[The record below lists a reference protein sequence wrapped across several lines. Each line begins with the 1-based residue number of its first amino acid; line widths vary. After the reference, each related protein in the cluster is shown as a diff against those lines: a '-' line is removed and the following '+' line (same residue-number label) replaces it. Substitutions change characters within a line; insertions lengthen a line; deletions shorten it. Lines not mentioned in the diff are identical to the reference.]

1 MQDETRTNDIAM
13 IERLRSLEGPLR
25 ARGVTSMGMFG
36 SRARGDHR
44 DNSDLDVLVA
54 VDEKVRFTLLDL
66 ADLAVMTSD
75 CTGLAVNPV
84 IAADLQPAFKQRIL
98 DDLTEIF

>member
-1 MQDETRTNDIAM
+1 
-13 IERLRSLEGPLR
+13 
-25 ARGVTSMGMFG
+25 MGMFG

-44 DNSDLDVLVA
+44 DNSDLDVLIA
-54 VDEKVRFTLLDL
+54 VDENVRFTLLDL
-66 ADLAVMTSD
+66 ADLAVMASD

-84 IAADLQPAFKQRIL
+84 IAADLKPTFNQRIL

>member
-1 MQDETRTNDIAM
+1 MQDGTRTNDIAM
-13 IERLRSLEGPLR
+13 IERLRTLEGPLR
-25 ARGVTSMGMFG
+25 ARGVTSMGVFG
-36 SRARGDHR
+36 SRARDDHR

-66 ADLAVMTSD
+66 ASLAVMASD

-84 IAADLQPAFKQRIL
+84 IVADLQPSFKQRIL